1 MITRPFLIIPFL
13 VVSILN
19 LYFLKRES
27 IKGKVFTKPLLMPLL
42 IFFYM
47 LNASEPNYL
56 LVIALVFGFL
66 GDVFLLR
73 EANKTL
79 LLGGIKAFL
88 MGHIFYF
95 TAFVVKSNFLKG
107 VPLWFLLF
115 LSPYACVGVIIAKRL
130 FTSMKSI
137 KLQAGI
143 YMGVILAMS
152 FTSLL
157 TVFEASIVSFLL
169 SFAGSVFFIVSDT
182 MLAFDIF
189 KVHEQKNHVY
199 IMATYMLAQLL
210 ITLGF
215 LINL

>member
-1 MITRPFLIIPFL
+1 M

-19 LYFLKRES
+19 LYFVKRES
-27 IKGKVFTKPLLMPLL
+27 IKGKIFTKPLLMPLL

-47 LNASEPNYL
+47 FNASKTNYL
-56 LVIALVFGFL
+56 LVVALTFGFL

-73 EANKTL
+73 EANKTF

-88 MGHIFYF
+88 MGHLFYII
-95 TAFVVKSNFLKG
+95 AFIVKSNFLKG
-107 VPLWFLLF
+107 VPLWFSILL
-115 LSPYACVGVIIAKRL
+115 LPYAGVGVIIAKRL
-130 FTSMKSI
+130 FSSMKSM

-143 YMGVILAMS
+143 YMVVILAMS

-157 TVFEASIVSFLL
+157 TVFTASTVSFLL
-169 SFAGSVFFIVSDT
+169 SFAGSLFFIVSDT

-199 IMATYMLAQLL
+199 IMVTYILAQLL
-210 ITLGF
+210 ITLSF